1 MSTIAWTPHAVSNV
15 VRSFLF
21 QSFLSDR
28 DEDQLGVD
36 DELIGVLDSLQLL
49 RMVIHLEETF
59 GIAVDYSELTLEN
72 LGTLGRIGTFVDRKL
87 NS

>member
-1 MSTIAWTPHAVSNV
+1 MSTIASTPQAVSNI

-21 QSFLSDR
+21 ESFLSDR
-28 DEDQLGVD
+28 DEDQLGAD
-36 DELIGVLDSLQLL
+36 DELIAVLDSLQLL

-72 LGTLGRIGTFVDRKL
+72 LGTLRRIGTFVDRKL